1 MSAIRAAMPASRQR
15 PFLRRLYGVG
25 CFPRV
30 FDITQAFI
38 GFGLLGATPY
48 QILHHVAG
56 GILGARS
63 YQMGWTSAVIGFVLH
78 FTIAF
83 TAPRL
88 SNTRQARRKLPV
100 LVEHAVCL
108 QTAIW
113 RSSIL
118 FMYFVVLPLS
128 ALGSAQ
134 FNIATYIT
142 GTVGHTFLVGLPIAI
157 SVRHFAK
164 PSSLY
169 TSR

>member
-113 RSSIL
+113 RSSIPI
-118 FMYFVVLPLS
+118 YVLCRTATFGFRQRSIQHRDLYHWHCRPHLS
-128 ALGSAQ
+128 SWTADRDFRPA
-134 FNIATYIT
+134 FRKA
-142 GTVGHTFLVGLPIAI
+142 
-157 SVRHFAK
+157 
-164 PSSLY
+164 
-169 TSR
+169 